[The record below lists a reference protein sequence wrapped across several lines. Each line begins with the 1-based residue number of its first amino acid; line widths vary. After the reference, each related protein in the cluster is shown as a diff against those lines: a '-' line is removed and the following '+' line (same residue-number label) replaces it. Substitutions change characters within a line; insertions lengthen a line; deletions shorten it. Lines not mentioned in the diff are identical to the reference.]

1 MKSKNVT
8 ISLEEELLK
17 AGKRYAKLKGT
28 SMNQMFRDFLRSKVV
43 GENSNEIADDLLEA
57 LDQAAGNSSGRRW
70 SREDAYNR

>member
-28 SMNQMFRDFLRSKVV
+28 SINEMFRDFLRNKVV
-43 GENSNEIADDLLEA
+43 AETSDETADELLEA
-57 LDQAAGNSSGRRW
+57 LDQAAGNSAGRRW